1 MRQTLHLTDGERAV
15 FARPVRMSVSEWAA
29 RYLIVPDGPYAGAR
43 YRRDVN
49 PYLAGIMDA
58 WGNPRVEE
66 VIVCGAPQTGKT
78 LALDACLAYSVARR
92 PGPKMLAMPD
102 DGSAGKVIEA
112 KLKPLLRRT
121 RPTGRKLR
129 AVKAGKVLFPDGTI
143 YIASAAAAS
152 DRATISVKDL
162 FLDEEGLY
170 RSVSGQGDPLTDF
183 RERTRSYAYARK
195 IMRVS
200 KPVGGEESS
209 IWRDLESVDEMRE
222 YYVVCPACGVSQV
235 MREENIITEHNV
247 RDAVRVRREKLGRY
261 RCPHCRYH
269 WNDYA
274 RDMAVARGEWG
285 SEQPDSGARRI
296 GFHLPAILSSAVSLS
311 EIASARLTV
320 ESSDDPAVIQGYDNG
335 FWARPYKPVVVASE
349 AETVLSLRDPELPP
363 RVLPAGYVALT
374 AGIDMQK
381 RGFYYVVCAWTDK
394 LACAVV
400 DYGRLYDWTEVERFC
415 FETLYPAEGTAGA
428 EDGALMPLWRVAID
442 SGGTR
447 GEDSEA
453 VTRGEECIRFV
464 AEHGQDLLMATKGN
478 AHAQMPPVKWT
489 LQERTPH
496 KRIPIKN
503 GLRLYLLDTDYF
515 KRLVTARMSPEARQ
529 PLRLHRDCAEDLA
542 MQLTAEELVREA
554 SGRQSWRRKR
564 RDNHYFDALC
574 MATACVHPSW
584 TPSLS
589 RMLEHLAGRDDAPED
604 TPAEPAPRERRFAW

>member
-1 MRQTLHLTDGERAV
+1 MRLTDGERAV
-15 FARPVRMSVSEWAA
+15 FARPPRMSVSEWSV
-29 RYLIVPDGPYAGAR
+29 RHLIVPDGPYAGAR

-49 PYLAGIMDA
+49 PYLPGITDA
-58 WGNPRVEE
+58 WGLPRVEE

-92 PGPKMLAMPD
+92 PGPKMLGMPD
-102 DGSAGKVIEA
+102 DGSASKVIEA

-129 AVKAGKVLFPDGTI
+129 GFKAGKVLFPDGAV

-162 FLDEEGLY
+162 YLDEEGLY
-170 RSVSGQGDPLTDF
+170 RSISGQGDPLTDF
-183 RERTRSYAYARK
+183 RERTRSYSYARK

-209 IWRDLESVDEMRE
+209 IWRDLATVDELRE

-235 MREENIITEHNV
+235 MREEHVIAEHNV
-247 RDAVRVRREKLGRY
+247 KDPVRVRREKLGRY

-274 RDMAVARGEWG
+274 RDMAVARGEWR
-285 SEQPDSGARRI
+285 SEQPDAGARSI
-296 GFHLPAILSSAVSLS
+296 GFHLPAVLSSAVSLS
-311 EIASARLTV
+311 EVAAARLTA
-320 ESSDDPAVIQGYDNG
+320 EASDDPAIIQGYDNG
-335 FWARPYKPVVVASE
+335 IWARPYKPVVAATE
-349 AETVLSLRDPELPP
+349 AETVLSLRDPDLAP
-363 RVLPAGYVALT
+363 RVLPAGYVALS

-394 LACAVV
+394 LACAIV
-400 DYGRLYDWTEVERFC
+400 DYGRLYDWEAVEKFC
-415 FETLYPAEGTAGA
+415 ETLYPAEGAD
-428 EDGALMPLWRVAID
+428 DGALMPLWRVAID
-442 SGGTR
+442 SGGTK
-447 GEDSEA
+447 GEDNEA

-478 AHAQMPPVKWT
+478 AHAQTPPVKWT

-529 PLRLHRDCAEDLA
+529 PLRLHRDCGEDLA
-542 MQLTAEELVREA
+542 VQLTAEELVRDA

-584 TPSLS
+584 TPSLG
-589 RMLEHLAGRDDAPED
+589 RMLERLAGRDDAPED